1 MTAAEYAAKLTEP
14 QMRGLRDIANAR
26 WSDILKL
33 GDYSGILWR
42 WTVEGR
48 FLTDLG
54 REVVAVREAA

>member
-1 MTAAEYAAKLTEP
+1 MTAAEYAAKLTEA
-14 QMRGLRDIANAR
+14 QMRGLREISTAR
-26 WSDILKL
+26 WTDLLKL
-33 GDYSGILWR
+33 GDYAGILWR